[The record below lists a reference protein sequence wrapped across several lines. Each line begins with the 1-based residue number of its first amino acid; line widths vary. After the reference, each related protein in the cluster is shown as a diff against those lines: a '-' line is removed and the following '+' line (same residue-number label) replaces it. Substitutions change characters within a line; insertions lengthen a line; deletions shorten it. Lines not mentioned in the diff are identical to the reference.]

1 MPVCIIVGFGTGVG
15 LGIAQAFGKA
25 GYTLGLIARSP
36 QKYVDA
42 LKLLTDAGVICE
54 IVAADASDE
63 TSLTA
68 AISTLIQT
76 HGTPEVLVY
85 NVVSSSFGKPTTL
98 DAKQL
103 THDFKSNV
111 VGALIA
117 TKAVLPAMQTHSRGS
132 ILFTCGGWAYSPW
145 DGAASISI
153 GKAGLRSL
161 AMTLAQELAQTP
173 IRIGLVSIMG
183 QVEPSTPF
191 DPQKIGEVFLEM
203 HQQPVGDFKTEF
215 MFNGGEIAL

>member
-1 MPVCIIVGFGTGVG
+1 MAVCIIVGFGRGVG
-15 LGIAQAFGKA
+15 LGIAQAFGKV
-25 GYTLGLIARSP
+25 GYTLGLIGRSP
-36 QKYVDA
+36 QKYVEA
-42 LKLLTDAGVICE
+42 VKLLTDAGVTCE
-54 IVAADASDE
+54 LVAADASDE
-63 TSLTA
+63 TSLTG

-85 NVVSSSFGKPTTL
+85 NVVSSGFGKPTTL
-98 DAKQL
+98 DAKQM
-103 THDFKSNV
+103 TQDFNSNV
-111 VGALIA
+111 VGALVA
-117 TKAVLPAMQTHSRGS
+117 TKAVLPAMQTQSRGS

-183 QVEPSTPF
+183 QVEPGTPF
-191 DPQKIGEVFLEM
+191 EPQKIGEVFLEM
-203 HQQPVGDFKTEF
+203 HQQPVGAFKTELIF
-215 MFNGGEIAL
+215 TGEPIAL